1 MPSPDQPPQHDALLE
16 MALNL
21 SAYHHE
27 HEKYYAHKPLEAAQ
41 RLHGYSLSLKTLAAR
56 WENVAPSTVEPGSP
70 YAGADDLNEF
80 TTIQSDGVLF
90 MEGEGEPAEITRLKQ
105 DLATTADEA
114 EQTGAWLAQAMHASW
129 EVAKSLLEYPAL
141 ADLLAERHR
150 VIGHDWQNA
159 NTNRLI
165 AQVLRRVG
173 DVLGKVDFSPVAIRA
188 DLGDRRSYP
197 KYLYSASELIDY
209 AIRLTIES
217 TTLVLDNERR
227 WRVFHTRVAELT
239 RTPRE

>member
-1 MPSPDQPPQHDALLE
+1 MPSTDEPSQHDALLE
-16 MALNL
+16 MVLNL

-56 WENVAPSTVEPGSP
+56 WEHVEPSTAAPGSP

-80 TTIQSDGVLF
+80 MAIQNDGVLF

-105 DLATTADEA
+105 DLATIADDA
-114 EQTGAWLAQAMHASW
+114 EQTGTWLAQAMQASW
-129 EVAKSLLEYPAL
+129 EIAKSLLDYPEL

-150 VIGHDWQNA
+150 IIGHDWQNA
-159 NTNRLI
+159 NTNRLS

-173 DVLGKVDFSPVAIRA
+173 DVLGKVDFSPPAIRA
-188 DLGDRRSYP
+188 DLADRRSYP
-197 KYLYSASELIDY
+197 KYLYSASELLDY
-209 AIRLTIES
+209 VIRLTTES
-217 TTLVLDNERR
+217 TTLVLENERR
-227 WRVFHTRVAELT
+227 WRVFHARVAELT
-239 RTPRE
+239 TGRQD